1 MAADPFAH
9 ARPNWTHIS
18 SASGLDS
25 GRVPLA
31 STAPVLKIYEEAV
44 QEPGVECRNIDSLY
58 SQAQLDDSDR
68 YDARILRE
76 DFCSTAIIA
85 TTWAGMDAR
94 NRSQGVDI
102 DLVAL
107 KDTHARLRNRPG
119 FVQLLQSPGFAQD
132 GPYTKVLSAEALP
145 ATGAVVEAVKET
157 PQEAAPAADTW
168 APGAATERFDRKRN
182 KKLAKQA
189 KKDAAIEAARAAR
202 AASQPPASGSAAA
215 DGPKMKLLHS
225 DVLDLPV
232 APVAAD
238 SQDSALEAPDVIAS
252 LNYAMAYFHDRA
264 TLLRYL
270 RMARA
275 TLRAKTGVFITD
287 MFGGPSTGE
296 SYPDQDATWA
306 RFQGEVGFGRD
317 GGDARGQYVLRA
329 DRSRAGLRNDAST
342 HAGLAAIDGRGANR
356 ARPARDNDAD
366 DEEAERVLELMPAP
380 EASAVGTRAEWPR
393 GKLKL
398 VRTGEE
404 HGGFEYWREDGPV
417 DWMTNRFRMSL
428 SFRFSDASWLRD
440 VFWYDFR
447 VWSIKELTEAMEEAG
462 FVRVQVHIL
471 PRNIVDSD
479 RGDAIDDR
487 DSDAGSEAEDEADS
501 MAGLLLRTEK
511 EERNKSS
518 YTAVKAGEKVFANR
532 SFASKFPPS
541 RIRTCRVLASEILTL
556 RFFGSHSIHCG
567 MCTIDSFTQPY
578 ISKGSCFTRAN
589 ATSIETWCQ
598 RPNCAVFPRRCA
610 FKTRKRSAL
619 TVAFPLWGQCRLT
632 QR

>member
-1 MAADPFAH
+1 MLPAAFLELTPRPPGPAPGASSRLAIVQAPPSLRCAMAVFRTPTRVLVGWQRMPPFRRGCITHDSELGRRRPSFLSSCSSSLDPGSPACSPHTFSLSLFTQLTMAADPFAH
-9 ARPNWTHIS
+9 ARPQLGAHLVRNRARLGPRAARVHRARAQDLRRGGAGT
-18 SASGLDS
+18 GR
-25 GRVPLA
+25 RVPQHRLA
-31 STAPVLKIYEEAV
+31 LQPGAARRVGPLRCTHPPRRLLQHRHHCHHLGGHGRAQPQPGRRHRPRRAQRYPRASAQPPRLCAAAPV
-44 QEPGVECRNIDSLY
+44 
-58 SQAQLDDSDR
+58 AQ
-68 YDARILRE
+68 
-76 DFCSTAIIA
+76 F
-85 TTWAGMDAR
+85 
-94 NRSQGVDI
+94 
-102 DLVAL
+102 
-107 KDTHARLRNRPG
+107 RPG
-119 FVQLLQSPGFAQD
+119 WTVYQSAICRSLACDWRRGQKRSKRRPQD
-132 GPYTKVLSAEALP
+132 
-145 ATGAVVEAVKET
+145 
-157 PQEAAPAADTW
+157 AAPAADTW

-189 KKDAAIEAARAAR
+189 KKDAAIEAARVAR
-202 AASQPPASGSAAA
+202 AASQPPAA

-232 APVAAD
+232 APVAAE
-238 SQDSALEAPDVIAS
+238 SPDSALEAPDVIAS

-275 TLRAKTGVFITD
+275 TLSQDGRVYHRHVRRA
-287 MFGGPSTGE
+287 
-296 SYPDQDATWA
+296 Q
-306 RFQGEVGFGRD
+306 D

-329 DRSRAGLRNDAST
+329 DRSRAGLRKDAST

-380 EASAVGTRAEWPR
+380 ESSSLGTRAEWPR

-440 VFWYDFR
+440 VFSYDFR

-479 RGDAIDDR
+479 RGDAIDD
-487 DSDAGSEAEDEADS
+487 DASDAASEAADEADS

-532 SFASKFPPS
+532 SFASKSPF
-541 RIRTCRVLASEILTL
+541 RIQVCHAVAS
-556 RFFGSHSIHCG
+556 
-567 MCTIDSFTQPY
+567 
-578 ISKGSCFTRAN
+578 K
-589 ATSIETWCQ
+589 
-598 RPNCAVFPRRCA
+598 
-610 FKTRKRSAL
+610 
-619 TVAFPLWGQCRLT
+619 
-632 QR
+632 